1 MKLRIFMDETSMN
14 LQPDFHADIHVMNSK
29 WQVTGY
35 KCEKKV
41 SDSPGLLDFAI
52 GLVNTVLN
60 LLDGQVK
67 FLGELKL
74 QKNCN
79 RCSSNGKL

>member
-1 MKLRIFMDETSMN
+1 MKLRIFTDETSMN
-14 LQPDFHADIHVMNSK
+14 LQSDFQAAIHVMNSK

-41 SDSPGLLDFAI
+41 SDSTGFLDFAI

-60 LLDGQVK
+60 LLDRQVE
-67 FLGELKL
+67 FLEEL
-74 QKNCN
+74 
-79 RCSSNGKL
+79 